1 MESDT
6 QPDTEEVTSANT
18 EINNLTD
25 SLEVQPTADTEP
37 IKDVQTFW
45 TRLDS
50 LISHLEVPGY
60 QKKDKLHSFTNQ
72 PERVC
77 ISSDNDINTSQTQ
90 DALNE
95 QNFDSFRVAIAR
107 PFLDVKSIQRL
118 RASIPNAVTNIPDQ
132 ECVFWYYRIPTA
144 TFSGTISI
152 TGTNGYSNATFTA
165 GENTIT
171 PALSTAGI
179 FGVLDGIPS
188 AGFVTYQTSPL
199 TGLVAGTEV
208 VITGITPAGYSGT
221 FNISAVNPP
230 NAFTVVNATIGAET
244 ITSAAWTVNIDDIIR
259 WDTVPYSVCNAAGV
273 PIGYFNAPQTDP
285 GSSSIFTSDTLTG
298 PTIGTITRSGG
309 LFMPS
314 PSYQYL
320 HMIRLLPSTY
330 KTELFD
336 VGSGQNTNL
345 PGFGSTYGYNRTFAD
360 YKDLAIEL
368 AKSCTADPAYDSSID
383 DGDSFPLFIPADI
396 SITFNQTLNKFIFTG
411 NNAFLTISSI
421 EYQFATYLSAG
432 FQDPILW
439 NTALANTNDS
449 IWFLKPI
456 SAPQLFTY
464 TASPGNSDFNFIYGA
479 GGQPYQLYRT
489 LNLRLGF
496 TWNGLTTQIAQY
508 FPVNMSGI
516 QGIVSSP
523 TVLTSYLNRL
533 RPVPEYIDQPV
544 PLLSAATS
552 PYIVEY
558 YTADSYANLVYT
570 NTVSLYAD
578 FTGGSTYDSMANTQL
593 LACVPM
599 NASNLGVT
607 FYNTTLYC
615 PLTKIADQIYEIE
628 IRMLTDTGAP
638 FVVPNSS
645 IISLEF
651 ALTY

>member
-1 MESDT
+1 MERSDT
-6 QPDTEEVTSANT
+6 QPDEEVTSANT
-18 EINNLTD
+18 EINTLTD
-25 SLEVQPTADTEP
+25 KLEVQEEPTDTEP

-95 QNFDSFRVAIAR
+95 QNFDHFKVSIKR
-107 PFLDVKSIQRL
+107 PFLDVKSIQLL

-144 TFSGTISI
+144 TFNGTISI
-152 TGTNGYSNATFTA
+152 TTSPTYSLLPITA
-165 GENTIT
+165 GGN
-171 PALSTAGI
+171 A
-179 FGVLDGIPS
+179 
-188 AGFVTYQTSPL
+188 
-199 TGLVAGTEV
+199 
-208 VITGITPAGYSGT
+208 ITGT
-221 FNISAVNPP
+221 
-230 NAFTVVNATIGAET
+230 
-244 ITSAAWTVNIDDIIR
+244 DDIIR
-259 WDTVPYSVCNAAGV
+259 WDTVPYQVCTFAGT
-273 PIGYFNAPQTDP
+273 PRGYFKSP
-285 GSSSIFTSDTLTG
+285 SSAGGVELLYQSPTLTG
-298 PTIGTITRSGG
+298 TVIGAVSRNSGG
-309 LFMPS
+309 NDGLYMPT

-330 KTELFD
+330 KAELFD
-336 VGSGQNTNL
+336 SASGQNTNL
-345 PGFGSTYGYNRTFAD
+345 PPNSSYGFNRTFTD
-360 YKDLAIEL
+360 YQDLGSEL

-383 DGDSFPLFIPADI
+383 AGLSFPLFIPNDI
-396 SITFNQTLNKFIFTG
+396 SLTFNSTLNKFILKG
-411 NNAFLTISSI
+411 NNVYLNVSGTD
-421 EYQFATYLSAG
+421 YQFATYLSAG

-439 NTALANTNDS
+439 NTALADTNDD
-449 IWFLKPI
+449 IWYLKPI

-496 TWNGLTTQIAQY
+496 TWNGLTSQIAQY
-508 FPVNMSGI
+508 FPLTIPGI
-516 QGIVSSP
+516 QTAISASGVI
-523 TVLTSYLNRL
+523 TSYLNRL
-533 RPVPEYIDQPV
+533 RPVPEYINQDA
-544 PLLSAATS
+544 PLYSLKTS
-552 PYIVEY
+552 PYLVEN

-615 PLTKIADQIYEIE
+615 PLTKISDQIYEIE

-638 FVVPNSS
+638 FVLPNSS
-645 IISLEF
+645 IVSLEL